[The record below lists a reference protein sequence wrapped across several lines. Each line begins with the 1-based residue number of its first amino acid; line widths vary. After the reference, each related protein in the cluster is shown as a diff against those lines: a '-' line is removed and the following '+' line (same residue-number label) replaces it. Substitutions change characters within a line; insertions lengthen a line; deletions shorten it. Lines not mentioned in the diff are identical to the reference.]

1 MTFKRGGPQFISMN
15 TKTSLQISI
24 ITRNFGKLKTVT
36 SHIYHALHKVTTDG
50 VPVATAGSQQQP
62 FRGFGKRREPLKYIC
77 YHCRSTEHYGG
88 NIAPVFNAANHS
100 SGQ

>member
-36 SHIYHALHKVTTDG
+36 SHIYHALPKVTTDG

-88 NIAPVFNAANHS
+88 NTAPVFNAANHS